1 MAILWNCK
9 LWTQLSSSC
18 PPINNGSPNFLR
30 LSFRAMNCS
39 LRTFAA
45 DWKKLKDTKED
56 EIRVRMAKERAVLI
70 DDGKPTKQLLR
81 VLGDIFLQYADAG
94 ASCQAASEICL
105 KDTMAC
111 RLWYRCGLK
120 LSHLEQ
126 TMEGQGDH
134 SRMLRFKDFLGLI
147 EKIVEDDESN
157 LHTPLLDP
165 SADDSVFGVR
175 VECDDLACL
184 PYVRRC

>member
-1 MAILWNCK
+1 
-9 LWTQLSSSC
+9 
-18 PPINNGSPNFLR
+18 
-30 LSFRAMNCS
+30 MNCS

-56 EIRVRMAKERAVLI
+56 EIRVRMAKERAILI

-81 VLGDIFLQYADAG
+81 VIGDIFSLYADAG
-94 ASCQAASEICL
+94 ASCQATSEICL

-126 TMEGQGDH
+126 TMDDQGDH
-134 SRMLRFKDFLGLI
+134 CRMLRFKDFLSLI
-147 EKIVEDDESN
+147 EKIVEDDEST
-157 LHTPLLDP
+157 LHTPSLGP
-165 SADDSVFGVR
+165 SADESVFGVR
-175 VECDDLACL
+175 VKWDHLACL
-184 PYVRRC
+184 PFVRRCLLLFHHGFISGWRSSRAR